1 MSDEL
6 ELDLKAFFGWIQSNE
21 VTNTIIKLS
30 NIHWEFWD
38 TQTYQSTK
46 YKKHSKRSADS
57 GFASDVTIAHS
68 GHGNNSKVNTFP
80 VREFLWIVEAI
91 ERIARCLNLKGIE
104 FKNVISDM
112 N

>member
-1 MSDEL
+1 MFGVYQMNWS
-6 ELDLKAFFGWIQSNE
+6 LDLKPFLGWIQSNE
-21 VTNTIIKLS
+21 VTNIIIKLLKIQ
-30 NIHWEFWD
+30 N

-46 YKKHSKRSADS
+46 YKKHSKCSADS

-91 ERIARCLNLKGIE
+91 ERIARCLNLKGME